1 MWGLTTSDK
10 MFLVLELRIGKFFII
25 APYAWISGLELS
37 CKFGL
42 NLTTKSWKNIRFF
55 EICTVCKLMFPCV
68 SIDIWKSA
76 RTKFFKFALYHELA
90 GSSNPVIW
98 SKSDMDIFLLQ
109 KTQNTVLPPP
119 IHPPI
124 FPHTPYLRVPP
135 LQKPWLSYGAIHKGR
150 PQNLANFWPPPPPC
164 LQNLAFNRQN

>member
-25 APYAWISGLELS
+25 IIAPYAWISGQELP
-37 CKFGL
+37 CKFGQ
-42 NLTTKSWKNIRFF
+42 NLTPKSWKNIRFF
-55 EICTVCKLMFPCV
+55 EICTVYIMMFPCV

-76 RTKFFKFALYHELA
+76 RTKFLKFALYHELA

-109 KTQNTVLPPP
+109 PKIPFYLLQSIPQ
-119 IHPPI
+119 
-124 FPHTPYLRVPP
+124 FPHIRPTCVCHHYKSHDYPMGPSIKVVR
-135 LQKPWLSYGAIHKGR
+135 KIWLI
-150 PQNLANFWPPPPPC
+150 FDPPPPC